1 MCSGLWY
8 VVSERMGCLM
18 DYEELERKKT
28 LLEQKKAAVPKER
41 LEQMEQDFEDKFIY
55 DSMALSGST
64 LTREEVKAV
73 LAAVR
78 RKETAEKETE

>member
-1 MCSGLWY
+1 MCGGLWY

-18 DYEELERKKT
+18 DYEELERKK
-28 LLEQKKAAVPKER
+28 ER
-41 LEQMEQDFEDKFIY
+41 LAQMEQDFEDEFIY

-78 RKETAEKETE
+78 RKESAEKETE

>member
-1 MCSGLWY
+1 
-8 VVSERMGCLM
+8 M
-18 DYEELERKKT
+18 DYEELERKK
-28 LLEQKKAAVPKER
+28 ER
-41 LEQMEQDFEDKFIY
+41 LAQMEQDFEDEFIY

-78 RKETAEKETE
+78 RKESAEKETE

>member
-1 MCSGLWY
+1 
-8 VVSERMGCLM
+8 M

-28 LLEQKKAAVPKER
+28 LLEQKKAVVSKEW
-41 LEQMEQDFEDKFIY
+41 LEQRERDFEDEFIY
-55 DSMALSGST
+55 DSMTLSGST

-78 RKETAEKETE
+78 GKESAEKETE

>member
-1 MCSGLWY
+1 MCGGLWY
-8 VVSERMGCLM
+8 VVSERMGHLM
-18 DYEELERKKT
+18 DYEELERKK
-28 LLEQKKAAVPKER
+28 ER
-41 LEQMEQDFEDKFIY
+41 LAQMEQDFEDEFIY

-78 RKETAEKETE
+78 RRESAEKETE

>member
-1 MCSGLWY
+1 
-8 VVSERMGCLM
+8 M

-41 LEQMEQDFEDKFIY
+41 MEQMEQDFEDEFIY
-55 DSMALSGST
+55 NSMALSGST
-64 LTREEVKAV
+64 LKREEVKAV

-78 RKETAEKETE
+78 RKESAEKETE

>member
-1 MCSGLWY
+1 MCGGLWY
-8 VVSERMGCLM
+8 VVSERMGHLM
-18 DYEELERKKT
+18 DYEELERKK
-28 LLEQKKAAVPKER
+28 ER
-41 LEQMEQDFEDKFIY
+41 LAQMEQDFEDEFIY

-78 RKETAEKETE
+78 RKESAEKETE